1 MLTITGAS
9 KTEEDT
15 KWEYMHRG
23 ISSRDFRQSFTLAE
37 HVVVKDAVIR
47 NGILSIHLEREIPE
61 EARPKNIAITYQN
74 L

>member
-1 MLTITGAS
+1 
-9 KTEEDT
+9 
-15 KWEYMHRG
+15 MHRG